1 MGSTSTSALL
11 GCRVLLYFQA
21 LEPPLPI
28 RDDVINEPYF
38 TGIASPEGDLS
49 LLRKANELML

>member
-21 LEPPLPI
+21 LEPPLPV
-28 RDDVINEPYF
+28 RDDVINESYF
-38 TGIASPEGDLS
+38 AGIASLGSDFS
-49 LLRKANELML
+49 LLLETNKLML